1 MDTVTIPQQEYN
13 ELKNLAKKVKMIDK
27 MIHDDLSTEEIM
39 KLQEKQKTLMFLK
52 EEEEIYSEADIS
64 E

>member
-27 MIHDDLSTEEIM
+27 MIHDDLPTEDLM
-39 KLQEKQKTLMFLK
+39 KLQEKQKAFMFLK
-52 EEEEIYSEADIS
+52 EEEEIYSEADANK
-64 E
+64 